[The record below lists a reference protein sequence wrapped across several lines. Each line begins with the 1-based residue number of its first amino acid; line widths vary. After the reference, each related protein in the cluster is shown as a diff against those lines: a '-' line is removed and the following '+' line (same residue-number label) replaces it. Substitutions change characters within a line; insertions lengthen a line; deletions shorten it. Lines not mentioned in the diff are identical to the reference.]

1 MSFACNA
8 DVVFSISVLTL
19 NFSCLLHSL
28 LSFTPRGEKVPIS
41 YFIFRF
47 ILRRPF
53 GMWQG
58 AECHQWLSLLH
69 ETTDYFKTFFSL
81 SPSINPKQCCCKGKS
96 FLPDLHLLCPL
107 QKPLFS
113 LAPHSVTLSAP
124 VLWFSIQHNHQELL
138 VSLRNLKFLDN
149 TVSVR
154 SSIIQGRWLKGRCF
168 LLPFINVNYPLGV
181 FVTYSFKLTPL
192 CVAPL
197 KYFCIQIE
205 F

>member
-53 GMWQG
+53 GMLQG
-58 AECHQWLSLLH
+58 ADCHPWLSLLH

-107 QKPLFS
+107 QKPLFFWHHTMLRYLLLFYDFPFS
-113 LAPHSVTLSAP
+113 TIIKNCLFHWETWSSWTIQWVWE
-124 VLWFSIQHNHQELL
+124 VL
-138 VSLRNLKFLDN
+138 
-149 TVSVR
+149 
-154 SSIIQGRWLKGRCF
+154 
-168 LLPFINVNYPLGV
+168 
-181 FVTYSFKLTPL
+181 
-192 CVAPL
+192 
-197 KYFCIQIE
+197 
-205 F
+205 